1 VQTVEPILIAKEAVR
16 DSVVVQERLPRCVV
30 EYLTGLDLRID
41 EFSWARPTNRSSEP
55 QVPAPAR
62 LSLHSA
68 SVSPVYV
75 ARSRPSPLYLTL
87 LGYSSGAFIASGI
100 GQIAALRRST
110 LVTAAAA
117 VAVRLIAGAD
127 LAVWA
132 TSGAPTRSSLG
143 A

>member
-16 DSVVVQERLPRCVV
+16 DSVVVQERLPRWVV

-41 EFSWARPTNRSSEP
+41 EFSWARPNNRSSEP

-75 ARSRPSPLYLTL
+75 ARSRPSPLYLIL

-117 VAVRLIAGAD
+117 VAVRLIADAD